1 MLCCVHHDT
10 SVLYVIPGG
19 RRGKAAAGLAQAR
32 YRVLG
37 AVALRG
43 ATAQVRGRGRAF
55 TGGVV
60 GLGALSS
67 CLTAEP
73 PLLRLS
79 VVERTLRL
87 SWQRGWRS
95 APARPG
101 PRPTAAPAV
110 SQPPRPPA
118 APGPPPDVLLIVYIC
133 FIVRDSQCLL
143 TERSSK
149 GQCINGAQSFS
160 RV

>member
-1 MLCCVHHDT
+1 MLQTIKSGYLPSQRAHAHDN
-10 SVLYVIPGG
+10 GEH
-19 RRGKAAAGLAQAR
+19 RQ
-32 YRVLG
+32 
-37 AVALRG
+37 
-43 ATAQVRGRGRAF
+43 GRA
-55 TGGVV
+55 VKS
-60 GLGALSS
+60 LS
-67 CLTAEP
+67 
-73 PLLRLS
+73 
-79 VVERTLRL
+79 
-87 SWQRGWRS
+87 
-95 APARPG
+95 ARDQG
-101 PRPTAAPAV
+101 TSDNAGPAV